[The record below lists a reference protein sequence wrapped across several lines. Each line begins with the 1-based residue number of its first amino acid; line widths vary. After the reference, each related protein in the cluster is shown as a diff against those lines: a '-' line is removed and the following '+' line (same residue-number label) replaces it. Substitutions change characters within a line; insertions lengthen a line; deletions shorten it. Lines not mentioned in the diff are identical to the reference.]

1 MNKRSNYDYI
11 CSVGGR
17 LLNDQDNSYATTNT
31 GYDIIRFSKN
41 RYSLNRTSAINVTL
55 EKTLEFRVFK
65 GNLSAKTIYRYLEF
79 IHSLCT
85 FIKSNSCSSA
95 TDVNDYLKWVSV
107 NRSDYAIL
115 NEFNNRFTKSAI
127 DKTLRP
133 IESFELRYKKRFNN
147 ISYNIP
153 TLKLAT
159 PLRLKSVRAVNIRE
173 YTPQTSFNFESQPI
187 NLESNNNNE

>member
-1 MNKRSNYDYI
+1 M
-11 CSVGGR
+11 
-17 LLNDQDNSYATTNT
+17 
-31 GYDIIRFSKN
+31 
-41 RYSLNRTSAINVTL
+41 INVTL

-85 FIKSNSCSSA
+85 YIKSNSCSSA

-107 NRSDYAIL
+107 NSSDYTIL
-115 NEFNNRFTKSAI
+115 NQFNNRFTKQ
-127 DKTLRP
+127 KTEKEYLSIIKP
-133 IESFELRYKKRFNN
+133 VNSFELRYKKRFNN

-187 NLESNNNNE
+187 NLEVNNNNE